1 VAVAFTAVVV
11 VLTVEE
17 AAVAVV
23 ALTVEAAAVEQ
34 AEAAATTSLP

>member
-17 AAVAVV
+17 
-23 ALTVEAAAVEQ
+23 EAVEQ
-34 AEAAATTSLP
+34 AEAAVTTSLP